1 MQHQERMSMR
11 DDVVGRCVPT
21 IVGITT
27 LVLAAC
33 TSSGATSGLGSTP
46 PTGSLTASSGATS
59 SHNDSIDLSA
69 LRGRI
74 AFSAGAPLHEDI
86 YIMKASG
93 NALAQ
98 VTRDPAA
105 DFDPTWSP
113 EGTQIAYR
121 HQAGPHTTQTDIFV
135 TAVGGGE
142 PTDLTMSL
150 GVSDWGPAWSPVGAW
165 IAWNSMRD
173 DPRSGVLHGFLMHP
187 DGSGVRRITDEIWVE
202 YPAWSPDGR
211 KIAFMAQEPGA
222 SGLDPDYNIYVMNAD
237 GSGITKLT
245 NGPGTE
251 GFPAWS
257 PDGTQIAFSSTQ
269 EDCSNTDDPGCLSTG
284 DIGPFYALF
293 VMNADGSGQTRLTD
307 TFAQLMDWSPNGR
320 FIVFNGRDGLNVIR
334 ADGSA
339 VTTVPI
345 ALQDPSFPDWIA

>member
-1 MQHQERMSMR
+1 
-11 DDVVGRCVPT
+11 
-21 IVGITT
+21 
-27 LVLAAC
+27 
-33 TSSGATSGLGSTP
+33 
-46 PTGSLTASSGATS
+46 
-59 SHNDSIDLSA
+59 
-69 LRGRI
+69 
-74 AFSAGAPLHEDI
+74 
-86 YIMKASG
+86 
-93 NALAQ
+93 
-98 VTRDPAA
+98 
-105 DFDPTWSP
+105 
-113 EGTQIAYR
+113 
-121 HQAGPHTTQTDIFV
+121 
-135 TAVGGGE
+135 
-142 PTDLTMSL
+142 
-150 GVSDWGPAWSPVGAW
+150 
-165 IAWNSMRD
+165 MRD
-173 DPRSGVLHGFLMHP
+173 DPLSGVLHGFLMHP

-284 DIGPFYALF
+284 DIGPFYVLF

>member
-1 MQHQERMSMR
+1 MR
-11 DDVVGRCVPT
+11 DNGAGSCVLIAVGL
-21 IVGITT
+21 TT

-33 TSSGATSGLGSTP
+33 TSSGPTSGLDSTH
-46 PTGSLTASSGATS
+46 PTDSLTPVSGAASSHSG
-59 SHNDSIDLSA
+59 SIDLSS

-74 AFSAGAPLHEDI
+74 AFSAGTPLHEDVYVI
-86 YIMKASG
+86 KANG
-93 NALAQ
+93 NGLTQ

-121 HQAGPHTTQTDIFV
+121 HQAGPHTTQTDIFL
-135 TAVGGGE
+135 TAVGSGE
-142 PTDLTMSL
+142 PTDLTMSR

-173 DPRSGVLHGFLMHP
+173 DPRSGVLHGFVMHP

-245 NGPGTE
+245 DGPGTE
-251 GFPAWS
+251 GFPDWS

-269 EDCSNTDDPGCLSTG
+269 DDCSNTDDPDCLSTG
-284 DIGPFYALF
+284 DLGPFYALF

-307 TFAQLMDWSPNGR
+307 GFAQFMDWSPDGQ
-320 FIVFNGRDGLNVIR
+320 FIVFNGQDGLNVIR
-334 ADGSA
+334 ADGSDL
-339 VTTVPI
+339 TTIPI

>member
-1 MQHQERMSMR
+1 MR
-11 DDVVGRCVPT
+11 HNNAGSCVPI

-33 TSSGATSGLGSTP
+33 TSPGLTSGLGSSP
-46 PTGSLTASSGATS
+46 PTGSRTTPSGATA
-59 SHNDSIDLSA
+59 SHNDTIDLSS

-74 AFSAGAPLHEDI
+74 AFSAGTPLHEDVYVI
-86 YIMKASG
+86 DASG
-93 NALAQ
+93 NGLTR

-113 EGTQIAYR
+113 DGAQIAYR
-121 HQAGPHTTQTDIFV
+121 HQAGPYTTQTDIFV

-142 PTDLTMSL
+142 PTDLTMSR
-150 GVSDWGPAWSPVGAW
+150 GVSDWGPAWSPDGAW
-165 IAWNSMRD
+165 IAWNSERD
-173 DPRSGVLHGFLMHP
+173 EPRSGVLHGFVMHP
-187 DGSGVRRITDEIWVE
+187 DGSGIRRITDEIWVE
-202 YPAWSPDGR
+202 YPAWSPDGT
-211 KIAFMAQEPGA
+211 KFVFMAQEPSA

-237 GSGITKLT
+237 GSGVTKLT
-245 NGPGTE
+245 DGPGTE

-269 EDCSNTDDPGCLSTG
+269 DDCSNTDDPDCLSTG

-293 VMNADGSGQTRLTD
+293 VMNADGSEQTRVTD
-307 TFAQLMDWSPNGR
+307 TFAQFMDWSPDGR

-339 VTTVPI
+339 LTTVPI
-345 ALQDPSFPDWIA
+345 ALQDPSFPDWMA

>member
-1 MQHQERMSMR
+1 MR
-11 DDVVGRCVPT
+11 DNIGGPCVPT

-33 TSSGATSGLGSTP
+33 TSSGPTSGPGSSP
-46 PTGSLTASSGATS
+46 PKGSLSPSSGATS
-59 SHNDSIDLSA
+59 SHTGSIDLSS

-74 AFSAGAPLHEDI
+74 AFSAGTPLHEDVYVI
-86 YIMKASG
+86 DARG
-93 NALAQ
+93 DELTR

-113 EGTQIAYR
+113 EGTRIAYR

-135 TAVGGGE
+135 TADGGE
-142 PTDLTMSL
+142 PADLTMSR
-150 GVSDWGPAWSPVGAW
+150 GVSDWGPAWSPDGAR

-173 DPRSGVLHGFLMHP
+173 DPRSGILHGFVMHP
-187 DGSGVRRITDEIWVE
+187 DGSGIQRITDEIWVE
-202 YPAWSPDGR
+202 YPAWSPDGT

-237 GSGITKLT
+237 GSAITKLT
-245 NGPGTE
+245 DGPGTE

-269 EDCSNTDDPGCLSTG
+269 DDCSHTDDPDCLSTG

-293 VMNADGSGQTRLTD
+293 VMDAHGSGQTRLTD
-307 TFAQLMDWSPNGR
+307 TFAQLMDWSPDGR

-334 ADGSA
+334 ADGSGL
-339 VTTVPI
+339 TTIPI
-345 ALQDPSFPDWIA
+345 ALQDPSFPDWMA

>member
-27 LVLAAC
+27 FVLAAC
-33 TSSGATSGLGSTP
+33 TSSGATSGLDSTP

-59 SHNDSIDLSA
+59 SHNDSIDLSS

-93 NALAQ
+93 NALVQ

-237 GSGITKLT
+237 GSGITQAHEWPRHRGIPRLVARRNPDRLLLHSRGLFQYRRSRLPINRRHRSVLRAVRHECRRVGADAT
-245 NGPGTE
+245 HRHLC
-251 GFPAWS
+251 PAHGLVAEWAIHRF
-257 PDGTQIAFSSTQ
+257 QWA
-269 EDCSNTDDPGCLSTG
+269 
-284 DIGPFYALF
+284 
-293 VMNADGSGQTRLTD
+293 
-307 TFAQLMDWSPNGR
+307 GR
-320 FIVFNGRDGLNVIR
+320 
-334 ADGSA
+334 
-339 VTTVPI
+339 T
-345 ALQDPSFPDWIA
+345 

>member
-1 MQHQERMSMR
+1 MR

-33 TSSGATSGLGSTP
+33 TSSGATSGLDSTP

-59 SHNDSIDLSA
+59 SHNDSIDLSS